1 MLLCMTAC
9 QKEENGILTLEVEH
23 YTSSAKVHIDDNYA
37 VWDDD
42 DQVKVNGNDYTV
54 NVSSNS
60 ATITG
65 VPEANSYY
73 AIYPAN
79 WATGNTTLNIP
90 GMQTYRENGNGD
102 QIVDAPMFAYSDG
115 NTLKFRNLGALLAV
129 NVNNQ
134 TGSDFTVVSIDVTA
148 QGASLCGSATISN
161 YLSEEPAMSVSGH
174 NAVTLYCNTTIA
186 ANGSKVFYI
195 SLPPITASELTIT
208 VNNATHAYT
217 KTRTSSITL
226 GRNAGQCVEFSTATA
241 TVASHSGPLPNQI
254 WYTCTSNPNAYL
266 VKEGYGANFVSC
278 TRTST
283 LGVITFDGPIS
294 TIPNDSFHW
303 SPGRGGKL
311 TSITLPA
318 NVTTV
323 GEKVFLENL
332 HLESV
337 IMPGVTS
344 VGEEAMSVC
353 TKLTTVTLPCLLN
366 IGTKAFYY
374 SGVTN
379 ITLPNLISVSNSA
392 FSNCESLT
400 SVSLPKA
407 TSLEENA
414 FEYCTALESVS
425 IPNVTNLEGGA
436 FNGCSSLTTVYADNV
451 ANIGQDAFTGCTS
464 LAHLYSNTAAPTITG
479 STVFFLVPSTAVL
492 HLPASCQG
500 TANWNNWPG
509 TISYDYGL

>member
-9 QKEENGILTLEVEH
+9 QKEENGILTLEVEY

-102 QIVDAPMFAYSDG
+102 QIVDAPMYAYSDG

-134 TGSDFTVVSIDVTA
+134 TSSDFTVVSIDVTA

-161 YLSEEPAMSVSGH
+161 YTSEEPAMSVSGH

-208 VNNATHAYT
+208 VNDATHAYT

-254 WYTCTSNPNAYL
+254 WYTCTKDPTRSL
-266 VKEGYGANFVSC
+266 TTGGYGANFVSN
-278 TRTST
+278 TYTDAT
-283 LGVITFDGPIS
+283 TTAVITFNGPIS
-294 TIPNDSFHW
+294 TIPNDAFRW
-303 SPGRGGKL
+303 NALRAGYLK
-311 TSITLPA
+311 SITLPA

-323 GEKVFLENL
+323 GSNAFYRCEQ
-332 HLESV
+332 LESI

-344 VGEEAMSVC
+344 IGDEAFEECSA
-353 TKLTTVTLPCLLN
+353 LTTLSLPCLLQIENDAFRYAGLEN
-366 IGTKAFYY
+366 I
-374 SGVTN
+374 S
-379 ITLPNLISVSNSA
+379 LPNLISVSWNA
-392 FSNCESLT
+392 FIYCGSLT

-407 TSLEENA
+407 TSLGEFA
-414 FEYCTALESVS
+414 FADCTQLESVS
-425 IPNVTNLEGGA
+425 IPNVTNLEGWA
-436 FNGCSSLTTVYADNV
+436 FNDCSSLTTVYADNV
-451 ANIGQDAFTGCTS
+451 ANIGQDAFARCTS

-509 TISYDYGL
+509 TISYD